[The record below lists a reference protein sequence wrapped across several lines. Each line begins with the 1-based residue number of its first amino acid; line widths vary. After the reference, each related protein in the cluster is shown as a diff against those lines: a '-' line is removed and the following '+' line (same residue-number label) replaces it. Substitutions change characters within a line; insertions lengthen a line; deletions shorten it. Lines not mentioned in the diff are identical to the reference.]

1 MKGETNVQLCIIY
14 VQSVSQSASQPASRV
29 HSDLKNSVTI
39 DLEQIANPVAIKSQG
54 E

>member
-14 VQSVSQSASQPASRV
+14 VQSDSQLASRV

-39 DLEQIANPVAIKSQG
+39 DLEKIANPVVIK
-54 E
+54 